1 MSDYD
6 EPQDPKT
13 FNNSKDDSPRISP
26 TTLDQLIKDHPKFQ
40 NITIIDCR
48 TEMEYEGGHIKG
60 AINVGPNNKEAM
72 VNLYHEIWKPKSLY
86 IFHCEF
92 SLFRGPTG
100 WSIFNEE
107 HKKSTNK
114 DLPLHAFVLNGGYRE
129 FHAKYPEQCD
139 GGYVSEASSF
149 INSVKLRPI

>member
-1 MSDYD
+1 MND
-6 EPQDPKT
+6 EPQDPET

-26 TTLDQLIKDHPKFQ
+26 TQLCQLINDHSEFK
-40 NITIIDCR
+40 NIFIIDCR
-48 TEMEYEGGHIKG
+48 SETEYKGGHIKG
-60 AINVGPNNKEAM
+60 SINISSPNDKN
-72 VNLYHEIWKPKSLY
+72 VISNLYHEIWKPKTLY

-100 WSIFNEE
+100 WSYFNEE
-107 HKKSTNK
+107 HSKSVNK

-139 GGYVSEASSF
+139 GGYVSEAKAF
-149 INSVKLRPI
+149 IESVKLRKV